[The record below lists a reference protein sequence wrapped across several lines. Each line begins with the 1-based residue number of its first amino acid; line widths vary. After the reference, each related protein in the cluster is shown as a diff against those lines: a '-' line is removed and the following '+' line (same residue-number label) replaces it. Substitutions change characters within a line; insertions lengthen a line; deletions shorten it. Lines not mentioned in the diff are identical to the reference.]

1 MAKTHKNDIKVV
13 AMLSLNGPDGD
24 YKPYDDYSEAE
35 KAEFAKR
42 ATENISKALANCLE
56 ARKHYCSQLQEGE

>member
-1 MAKTHKNDIKVV
+1 MAKRHKNDIKVV

-35 KAEFAKR
+35 KSEFATK
-42 ATENISKALANCLE
+42 ANDQISKALKQCLE
-56 ARKHYCSQLQEGE
+56 VRKQYCS